1 MRPLV
6 IAHRGASGY
15 LPESTLPAKA
25 IAHAM
30 GADYVEHDVVMTKDN
45 HVLVNH
51 DLWLD
56 EVSDVAYRFP
66 GRQRADGHFYVIDF
80 TLDEILSLSVTDR
93 FRREGGV
100 PVPVFPGRFP
110 LWQSDFRF
118 HTLESELQFL
128 RGLEKSTG
136 RSVGVFTELKSPW
149 FHEQEGR
156 DLCHATLELLHRYG
170 YRTRDDL
177 CRVMSFDPHAL
188 RRIRDDVGPALGVDV
203 PLTQLIGKTEE
214 HETYERQPNGSWT
227 NYDYDWMHDPEGM
240 RRIAEYADGIGPDYR
255 SLLDADSPL
264 DDIQITPMTQAAHDA
279 GMYVTPWTV
288 RADQLPSY
296 ASSMDVVLRA
306 LLVEAGIDGVI
317 TDFPDVAVRFVDG
330 LMADPAAA
338 ALING

>member
-25 IAHAM
+25 MAHAM

-45 HVLVNH
+45 HVLINH

-56 EVSDVAYRFP
+56 EVSDVAHRFP

-80 TLDEILSLSVTDR
+80 TLDEILSLAVTDR
-93 FRREGGV
+93 FRRVDGI
-100 PVPVFPGRFP
+100 PVPVFPDRFP

-118 HTLESELQFL
+118 HTLESELQFM

-136 RSVGVFTELKSPW
+136 RAVGLFSELKSPW

-156 DLCHATLELLHRYG
+156 DLCRATLELLHQYG
-170 YRTRDDL
+170 YRTRDDN

-188 RRIRDDVGPALGVDV
+188 RRIREEVGPALGVDL

-214 HETYERQPNGSWT
+214 HETYERQSNGSWT
-227 NYDYDWMHDPEGM
+227 NYDYDWMYDLAEMP
-240 RRIAEYADGIGPDYR
+240 RIADYADGIGPDYR
-255 SLLDADSPL
+255 ALLDADSPQG
-264 DDIQITPMTQAAHDA
+264 DIRVTPMTQIAHDA
-279 GMYVTPWTV
+279 GLYVTPWTV
-288 RADQLPSY
+288 RADHLPPY
-296 ASSMDVVLRA
+296 ATSMDEVLEA
-306 LLVEAGIDGVI
+306 LLVRAGIDGVI
-317 TDFPDVAVRFVDG
+317 TDFPDVAVRYRD
-330 LMADPAAA
+330 
-338 ALING
+338 ALEAELPLLNL

>member
-25 IAHAM
+25 MAHAM
-30 GADYVEHDVVMTKDN
+30 GADYVEHDVVMTKDD

-93 FRREGGV
+93 FRREDGV
-100 PVPVFPGRFP
+100 AVPVFPGRFP

-136 RSVGVFTELKSPW
+136 RAVGVFTELKSPW

-156 DLCHATLELLHRYG
+156 DLCRATLELLHRYG
-170 YRTRDDL
+170 YRTRDDR

-188 RRIRDDVGPALGVDV
+188 RRIRDEVGPALGVDV

-214 HETYERQPNGSWT
+214 HETYERQPNGAWT
-227 NYDYDWMHDPEGM
+227 NYDYDWMHDPAGM
-240 RRIAEYADGIGPDYR
+240 PRIAEYADGIGPDYR
-255 SLLDADSPL
+255 SLLDPDSPV

-288 RADQLPSY
+288 RSDQLPPY
-296 ASSMDVVLRA
+296 ATSVDAVLEA
-306 LLVEAGIDGVI
+306 LLVHAGIDGVI
-317 TDFPDVAVRFVDG
+317 TDFPDVAVRYVDG
-330 LMADPAAA
+330 LVSDPAAA
-338 ALING
+338 TLING